1 MAAPQPQTWSPKNMD
16 TSTQPSLLRQIIDEV
31 DELAIDK
38 KEELLWKLKM
48 DKALLLSQT
57 ADEILKDKFL
67 DLTDAEITNMVSENR
82 KTDYEAKIRD

>member
-1 MAAPQPQTWSPKNMD
+1 MAAPQPQTWSPKNNAKI
-16 TSTQPSLLRQIIDEV
+16 TQPSLLRQIIDEV

-67 DLTDAEITNMVSENR
+67 DLSDTEIASMVSENR